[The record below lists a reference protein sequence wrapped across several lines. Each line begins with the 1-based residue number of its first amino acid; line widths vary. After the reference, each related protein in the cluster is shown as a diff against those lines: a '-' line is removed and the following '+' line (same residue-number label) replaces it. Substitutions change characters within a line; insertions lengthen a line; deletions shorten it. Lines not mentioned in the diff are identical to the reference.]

1 MVEPAGL
8 DQRRSVTTTRRAT
21 RPPRAGRPLARLVLG
36 RLLLLPVLLAG
47 VTLAMFALAQ
57 AAPFDPVTAALGE
70 RALTLDGPTL
80 QAMRERMA
88 DVPVVQQWAT
98 WWGHAL
104 TGDLGASTSLRRP
117 VASVVVERLPWTLG
131 LMAAAL
137 ALAVGL
143 GLLLGAW
150 AGTRPGTPVDRVVGA
165 GLLSLQAAPP
175 FWLGLVAIWL
185 FAVALGWLPTGGA
198 TSLDADGVRL
208 LDVLRHAVLPVSV
221 LALSQLPW
229 YALVVRDATRDAL
242 AGPAV
247 RGAWA
252 RGIPPRQVLRT
263 HAVRPALLPLVTVL
277 GARLPELIT
286 GAVLVE
292 VVFSWP
298 GIASAVVDSALRLDF
313 ALLAAVTVLSTV
325 LVVLGNLA
333 ADLLYR
339 VVDPR
344 VGERDG

>member
-1 MVEPAGL
+1 MTDQGATAPA
-8 DQRRSVTTTRRAT
+8 
-21 RPPRAGRPLARLVLG
+21 AGHRDVGRLVLG
-36 RLLLLPVLLAG
+36 RLLLLPPLLAG
-47 VTLAMFALAQ
+47 VTLVMFALAQ
-57 AAPFDPVTAALGE
+57 AAPFDPVVASLGE
-70 RALTLDGPTL
+70 RALTMDGPTL
-80 QAMRERMA
+80 QTMRERMG
-88 DVPVVQQWAT
+88 DVSALEQWAT
-98 WWGHAL
+98 WWGNVL
-104 TGDLGASTSLRRP
+104 TGDLGASSSQRRP
-117 VASVVVERLPWTLG
+117 VATVLAERLPWTLG
-131 LMAAAL
+131 LMGAAL
-137 ALAVGL
+137 VLAVAL

-150 AGTRPGTPVDRVVGA
+150 AGTRPGTVADRMLGG

-175 FWLGLVAIWL
+175 FWLGLVLMWL

-198 TSLDADGVRL
+198 TSLGADGAQVW
-208 LDVLRHAVLPVSV
+208 DVLRHAVLPVTV

-252 RGIPPRQVLRT
+252 RGIPQGQILRA

-277 GARLPELIT
+277 GVRLPELIT

-298 GIASAVVDSALRLDF
+298 GIASAIVESALRLDF

-325 LVVLGNLA
+325 MVVLGNLG

-339 VVDPR
+339 LVDPR
-344 VGERDG
+344 VGQRDG

>member
-1 MVEPAGL
+1 MEPARV
-8 DQRRSVTTTRRAT
+8 DQRRTVTRTQRPGPVARA
-21 RPPRAGRPLARLVLG
+21 VLG
-36 RLLLLPVLLAG
+36 RLLLLPPLLAG
-47 VTLAMFALAQ
+47 VTLVMFVLAQ

-70 RALTLDGPTL
+70 RALTMDGPTL
-80 QAMRERMA
+80 EAMRER
-88 DVPVVQQWAT
+88 VGQSSSLQQWAT
-98 WWGHAL
+98 WWGNVL
-104 TGDLGASTSLRRP
+104 TGDLGASTSQHRP
-117 VASVVVERLPWTLG
+117 VAAVLTERLPWTLG

-137 ALAVGL
+137 VLAVLL

-150 AGTRPGTPVDRVVGA
+150 TGTRPGSVADRILGG

-185 FAVALGWLPTGGA
+185 FAVTLGWLPTGGA
-198 TSLDADGVRL
+198 TSLGAESPQL
-208 LDVLRHAVLPVSV
+208 LDVLRHAVLPVAV

-229 YALVVRDATRDAL
+229 FALVVRDATREAL

-247 RGAWA
+247 RAAWA
-252 RGIPPRQVLRT
+252 RGIPSRLVLRD

-277 GARLPELIT
+277 GVRVPELIT

-298 GIASAVVDSALRLDF
+298 GIARATVDSALRLDF
-313 ALLAAVTVLSTV
+313 ALLAAVTVLTTV
-325 LVVLGNLA
+325 VVVLANLA

-344 VGERDG
+344 VGARDG

>member
-1 MVEPAGL
+1 MSLARTATGP
-8 DQRRSVTTTRRAT
+8 RRAD
-21 RPPRAGRPLARLVLG
+21 RPVGRLVLG

-57 AAPFDPVTAALGE
+57 SAPFDPVTAALGE
-70 RALTLDGPTL
+70 RALTMDGPTL
-80 QAMRERMA
+80 QAMRERMGEVSA
-88 DVPVVQQWAT
+88 LQQWAT
-98 WWGHAL
+98 WWGNVL
-104 TGDLGASTSLRRP
+104 SGDLGASTSLRRP
-117 VASVVVERLPWTLG
+117 VATVLADRLPWTLG
-131 LMAAAL
+131 LMASAL
-137 ALAVGL
+137 LLAVAL
-143 GLLLGAW
+143 GVLLGAW
-150 AGTRPGTPVDRVVGA
+150 AGTRPGTLVDRLVGA

-175 FWLGLVAIWL
+175 FWLGLVGIWL

-198 TSLDADGVRL
+198 TSLSTDGVHPG
-208 LDVLRHAVLPVSV
+208 DVLRHAVLPVSV

-252 RGIPPRQVLRT
+252 RGIPRRQVLRT

-277 GARLPELIT
+277 GVRLPELIT

-298 GIASAVVDSALRLDF
+298 GIASAIVESALRLDF

>member
-1 MVEPAGL
+1 MRI
-8 DQRRSVTTTRRAT
+8 DRA
-21 RPPRAGRPLARLVLG
+21 AGRLILG
-36 RLLLLPVLLAG
+36 RLLVLPPLLAG
-47 VTLAMFALAQ
+47 VTLVMFALAQ
-57 AAPFDPVTAALGE
+57 AAPFDPVVAALGE
-70 RALTLDGPTL
+70 RALTMDGPTL
-80 QAMRERMA
+80 AAMRERWDDA
-88 DVPVVQQWAT
+88 SAVQQWVA
-98 WWGHAL
+98 WWANAL
-104 TGDLGASTSLRRP
+104 TGDLGPSTSQRRP
-117 VASVVVERLPWTLG
+117 VVDVLVQRLPWTLG
-131 LMAAAL
+131 LMGFAL
-137 ALAVGL
+137 VLAVAL
-143 GLLLGAW
+143 GLVLGAW
-150 AGTRPGTPVDRVVGA
+150 AGTRPGGMLDRMLGV

-208 LDVLRHAVLPVSV
+208 WDVARHAVLPVAV

-252 RGIPPRQVLRT
+252 RGIPRRQILRA

-277 GARLPELIT
+277 GVRLPELVT

-298 GIASAVVDSALRLDF
+298 GLANAIVESALRLDF
-313 ALLAAVTVLSTV
+313 ALLAAVTAVSTV